1 MATKGLDD
9 EGTKRT
15 NRGVVT
21 QECLFPPSAFV
32 QCDNPGCVFFIEGWT
47 QRIPFEKRERR
58 TLAFQCPAC
67 DSFVKIRARRISDE
81 ATAA

>member
-1 MATKGLDD
+1 MATKGPGD
-9 EGTKRT
+9 EDTKRT
-15 NRGVVT
+15 DRGVVT
-21 QECLFPPSAFV
+21 QEFQFSPSAFV

-58 TLAFQCPAC
+58 ILAFQCPAC